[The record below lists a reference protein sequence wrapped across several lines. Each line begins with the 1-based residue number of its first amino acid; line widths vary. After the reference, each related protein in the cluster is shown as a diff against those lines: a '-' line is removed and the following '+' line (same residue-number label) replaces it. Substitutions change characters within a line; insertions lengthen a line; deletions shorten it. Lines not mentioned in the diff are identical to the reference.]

1 MEILETK
8 EKFIELRAKG
18 WSFDKIAKEL
28 GKAKQTLIDWSK
40 DLQDEI
46 ANRKALELEALYET
60 YYLQRESRLQTFG
73 AMLTKIKE
81 EVEGRDLSDVP
92 TDKLL
97 DLFLKYNNQIRE
109 EIVEPIYKSSQEL
122 IEERQDRELLEEL
135 TTLSTERTFKETKSR
150 LKDYQINRVNND
162 YRETNRG

>member
-1 MEILETK
+1 MEGIETK
-8 EKFIELRAKG
+8 ERFIELRAKG

-40 DLQDEI
+40 ELQDEI
-46 ANRKALELEALYET
+46 ANRKALELEALYEKH
-60 YYLQRESRLQTFG
+60 YLLKENRIETFG
-73 AMLTKIKE
+73 VLLRKLKD
-81 EVEGRDLSDVP
+81 EVMSRDLSDVP

-97 DLFLKYNNQIRE
+97 DLFLKYNSQVKE

-135 TTLSTERTFKETKSR
+135 TTLQSRPLRR
-150 LKDYQINRVNND
+150 LKV
-162 YRETNRG
+162 G

>member
-1 MEILETK
+1 MINLDQK

-18 WSFDKIAKEL
+18 WSFDRIAKEL
-28 GKAKQTLIDWSK
+28 GRAKQTLIDWSK
-40 DLQDEI
+40 DLQEEI

-60 YYLQRESRLQTFG
+60 YYLQRESRLQMFG

-81 EVEGRDLSDVP
+81 EVEGRDLSDVA

-97 DLFLKYNNQIRE
+97 ELFLKYNSQVKE

-122 IEERQDRELLEEL
+122 TEEKEDRELLDDL
-135 TTLSTERTFKETKSR
+135 TTLQREPPKR
-150 LKDYQINRVNND
+150 LKV
-162 YRETNRG
+162 G

>member
-1 MEILETK
+1 MNLDQK

-18 WSFDKIAKEL
+18 WSFDRIAKEL
-28 GKAKQTLIDWSK
+28 GRAKQTLIDWSK
-40 DLQDEI
+40 ELQEEI

-60 YYLQRESRLQTFG
+60 YYLQRESRLQMFG

-81 EVEGRDLSDVP
+81 EVEGRDLSDVA

-97 DLFLKYNNQIRE
+97 ELFLKYNSQVKE

-122 IEERQDRELLEEL
+122 TEEKEDRELLDAL
-135 TTLSTERTFKETKSR
+135 TTLQREPPKR
-150 LKDYQINRVNND
+150 LKV
-162 YRETNRG
+162 G